1 MNIIIEFENVSFTY
15 NKKDELVLRN
25 VTFSVKKGELIAFV
39 GRNGAGKTT
48 LIKHINGLLK
58 PAEGEV
64 RVNTENI
71 IKKPISEMA
80 KIVGLAFQNPN
91 HQLFA
96 ETVKKELEFG
106 PKNLGIDK
114 EEREKIVQDVVKQ
127 FNITHLLERS
137 PLELS
142 GGERRLVS
150 IASVLTMNQQ
160 ILVLDEPSFGQDYR
174 QKEMLG
180 NYLKELSDNGMTI
193 IVVSHDIDF
202 ILEYIPRVIVLLQGE
217 IIADGATVDILSDDD
232 LIRKSDLDRPILLDL
247 VDSIKSKYPE
257 FQPFLKETMIADN
270 LLTILTREKTM
281 KGVSM

>member
-1 MNIIIEFENVSFTY
+1 MIEFENVSFTY
-15 NKKDELVLRN
+15 KKKDELVLRN
-25 VTFSVKKGELIAFV
+25 VTFSIKKGELVAFV

-48 LIKHINGLLK
+48 LIKHINGLLR

-106 PKNLGIDK
+106 PKNLGIDE
-114 EEREKIVQDVVKQ
+114 EEREKIVLDIAKQ

-137 PLELS
+137 PFELS

-202 ILEYIPRVIVLLQGE
+202 ISEYIPRVIVLLDGE
-217 IIADGATVDILSDDD
+217 ITADGATLDILSDDD

-257 FQPFLKETMIADN
+257 FQSFLKETMIADN
-270 LLTILTREKTM
+270 LLTILTQEKTK
-281 KGVSM
+281 KGGSM